1 MIIKP
6 ARLRNVFVK
15 VQENIL
21 SIVTNKSLIG
31 MATYKNKQI
40 LNRVQEQLDFMVNKS
55 WEYAPDLFT
64 RLYQYSKI
72 DKHLRKL
79 RLSFTDQTVVN
90 RIVDNFM
97 GHILETASF
106 SYMMLNKLM
115 QETRKEVLH
124 QALADSVK
132 DEAYK
137 ELYRQNIRKQGLVG
151 FVDKAG
157 KQWSMGNYTDMVMR
171 TSMRMT
177 NNHAVLFTYDKIDLY
192 KIIGHANSCK
202 KCAVHRNRVYS
213 RSGTSLYYPPLASAF
228 GKIDKNG
235 LDNLENSY
243 LNIHPNCHCSIVPF
257 VEGGKTAKE
266 IDKIREFSSY
276 ETNPP
281 DKDPRSEAQVE
292 AYKQRERGRQKLVD
306 DFKEFQNMKVVLG
319 GNMPKTFAT
328 FQKHKLSNSAQYKNW
343 INSYKIS

>member
-6 ARLRNVFVK
+6 AHLRNVFIK
-15 VQENIL
+15 AQENIL
-21 SIVTNKSLIG
+21 SIVSNKTLIG

-55 WEYAPDLFT
+55 WEYAPTLFS

-72 DKHLRKL
+72 DKQLRKL
-79 RLSFTDQTVVN
+79 GLTFTDQTVVN

-106 SYMMLNKLM
+106 SYMMLQKLM
-115 QETRKEVLH
+115 QETRKEILH

-137 ELYRQNIRKQGLVG
+137 ELYRQNIRKQGIVG

-171 TSMRMT
+171 TTVRMT

-192 KIIGHANSCK
+192 KIVGHANSCK

-213 RSGTSLYYPPLASAF
+213 RSGTSPYYPPLASAF

-235 LDNLENSY
+235 LDNLENS
-243 LNIHPNCHCSIVPF
+243 
-257 VEGGKTAKE
+257 
-266 IDKIREFSSY
+266 
-276 ETNPP
+276 
-281 DKDPRSEAQVE
+281 
-292 AYKQRERGRQKLVD
+292 
-306 DFKEFQNMKVVLG
+306 
-319 GNMPKTFAT
+319 
-328 FQKHKLSNSAQYKNW
+328 
-343 INSYKIS
+343 